1 MQRAYGPVETSVG
14 VEEVRLPTPAGD
26 DVFGKTILRFVVL
39 SHSMPQPMTTTERL
53 SGKIP
58 TVAEATPSLREARQ
72 TFERE
77 YISTVLEEYGWRM
90 TEAARVLG
98 IERANLYRKTR
109 QLGITRLKPSRAS

>member
-1 MQRAYGPVETSVG
+1 MWRAG
-14 VEEVRLPTPAGD
+14 VLADLQQPQSRPRATRPA
-26 DVFGKTILRFVVL
+26 L
-39 SHSMPQPMTTTERL
+39 
-53 SGKIP
+53 
-58 TVAEATPSLREARQ
+58 ASLREARQ

-77 YISTVLEEYGWRM
+77 YISTVLEVYGWRM